1 MVCALS
7 VGKHAVLPPTCQPL
21 RPGLLASSI
30 DFLKVFARGITM
42 GSEFNPY
49 LEPLRKPF
57 WETAGEALRK
67 VNKDFR
73 EDPRIDTVMLPLFD
87 GITQIKWKEGH
98 LDKLEN

>member
-7 VGKHAVLPPTCQPL
+7 VGKHAVLPPTCQPHH
-21 RPGLLASSI
+21 PDLLASSVDI
-30 DFLKVFARGITM
+30 LKVFARGITM

-57 WETAGEALRK
+57 WETAAEALRK

-73 EDPRIDTVMLPLFD
+73 EESTD
-87 GITQIKWKEGH
+87 
-98 LDKLEN
+98 

>member
-1 MVCALS
+1 
-7 VGKHAVLPPTCQPL
+7 
-21 RPGLLASSI
+21 
-30 DFLKVFARGITM
+30 M
-42 GSEFNPY
+42 GSEFNSY

-67 VNKDFR
+67 VSKDFR
-73 EDPRIDTVMLPLFD
+73 EGPRIDVVMLPLCD